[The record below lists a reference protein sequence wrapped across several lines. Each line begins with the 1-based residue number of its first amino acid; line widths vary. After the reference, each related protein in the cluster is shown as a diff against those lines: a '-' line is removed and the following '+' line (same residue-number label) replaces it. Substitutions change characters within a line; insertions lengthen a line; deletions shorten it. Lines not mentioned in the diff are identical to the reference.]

1 MLARSRTR
9 TGFTLLEVMV
19 AVVIL
24 AVGLSSLFTS
34 EVGAIRIAQRARTT
48 TVATLLARCKMG
60 EVEEK
65 IGKEG
70 WPGDIIEGSDGCC
83 EGAEHKSFE
92 CDWKVERIVLP
103 DLPEDAMEGG
113 DALEQL
119 KTGAGEAA
127 GAGVP
132 PGPAGP
138 DPSMPDPLANVGVPL
153 NGLDAIMGGGG
164 GEGEA
169 DPMASMV
176 MSYAFPIMKP
186 LIEEQVRRATV
197 TVRWNEGSSVQSFD
211 VVQFLVNELP
221 VIPDEESQEEE
232 PGTGT
237 GTGGTGSN
245 SSSGTGS
252 NTSTNTSGGGP
263 GTGGG
268 RP

>member
-1 MLARSRTR
+1 
-9 TGFTLLEVMV
+9 
-19 AVVIL
+19 
-24 AVGLSSLFTS
+24 
-34 EVGAIRIAQRARTT
+34 
-48 TVATLLARCKMG
+48 
-60 EVEEK
+60 
-65 IGKEG
+65 
-70 WPGDIIEGSDGCC
+70 
-83 EGAEHKSFE
+83 
-92 CDWKVERIVLP
+92 
-103 DLPEDAMEGG
+103 
-113 DALEQL
+113 
-119 KTGAGEAA
+119 
-127 GAGVP
+127 
-132 PGPAGP
+132 
-138 DPSMPDPLANVGVPL
+138 
-153 NGLDAIMGGGG
+153 
-164 GEGEA
+164 
-169 DPMASMV
+169 MASMV

-232 PGTGT
+232 TPGTGT